1 MRPLHYLAVIVLG
14 LIAFGCKSGDT
25 NPEKASNEQPGG
37 TAKAPNK
44 GGPVDSEPY
53 IVSPAAGGSSPVI
66 GADSVGGGGSGV
78 GDAAKGKAREVAGKA
93 GGSSLDQLGDD

>member
-14 LIAFGCKSGDT
+14 LTVLGCNSGDT
-25 NPEKASNEQPGG
+25 KPEKASNEQPGS
-37 TAKAPNK
+37 TAKAPDK

-66 GADSVGGGGSGV
+66 GSDSIGGGGSGV
-78 GDAAKGKAREVAGKA
+78 GDAVKSRAKDVAGKA
-93 GGSSLDQLGDD
+93 GGSSLDQLGGD